1 MKIFAFALREYDE
14 LKYMEDYSKELGFE
28 YGYTSDYPSMDNL
41 ELARG
46 YDAVTIITN
55 PMTPEILDK
64 FKEMGIKYIATRS
77 IGYEHIDVKH
87 CKKIGIRASH
97 VTYSAN
103 SVANYTIMM
112 MLMACRKINY
122 ILKKADLN
130 DFDLEGK
137 MGKELSLCTV
147 GVIGTGKI
155 GETLIRHLQGF
166 GCEILCYD
174 LYKKDS
180 LEGLCTYVDLETLYK
195 KSDIVTLHVPA
206 TSSNYHMID
215 KTSIDMMKDDVI
227 IVNAARGTLIDTDAL
242 VDALA
247 SGKVGAAALDTFE
260 AEKGLYYLD
269 FEKQRLFNHDM
280 AVLKSFPNV
289 IFSPHMAFYTDQAVS
304 DMVGNAVK
312 GILLFEKDTDNPF
325 EVSYE

>member
-14 LKYMEDYSKELGFE
+14 LKYMEQYSKELGFE
-28 YGYTSDYPSMDNL
+28 FDYTSDYPSMDNL

-46 YDAVTIITN
+46 YDGVSIITN
-55 PMTPEILDK
+55 PMDEERLNKLKEI
-64 FKEMGIKYIATRS
+64 GVKYISTRS

-87 CKKIGIRASH
+87 CKKIGMKAAH

-112 MLMACRKINY
+112 MLMACRKITY
-122 ILKKADLN
+122 ILDKADLN

-166 GCEILCYD
+166 GCKIICYD

-180 LEGLCTYVDLETLYK
+180 LDGLCTYVDLETLYK
-195 KSDIVTLHVPA
+195 ESDIITLHVPA
-206 TSSNYHMID
+206 TDSNYHMID
-215 KTSIDMMKDDVI
+215 DKAIEMMKDDVI

-242 VDALA
+242 VKGLE
-247 SGKVGAAALDTFE
+247 SGKIGAAALDTFE
-260 AEKGLYYLD
+260 GEKGLYYLN
-269 FEKQRLFNHDM
+269 FEKKVLYNKNM
-280 AVLKSFPNV
+280 AILKSFPNV

-304 DMVGNAVK
+304 DMVGNSVK
-312 GILLFEKDTDNPF
+312 GIMLFEKEGDNPF